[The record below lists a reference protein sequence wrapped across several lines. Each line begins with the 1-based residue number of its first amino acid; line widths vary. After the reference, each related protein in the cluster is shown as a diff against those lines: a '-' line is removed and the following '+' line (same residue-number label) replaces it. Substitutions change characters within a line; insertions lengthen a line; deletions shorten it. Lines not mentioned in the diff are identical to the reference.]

1 MNLHLCLILIEEVS
15 GLLLQIDYSLARL
28 ALGISNLLVLPEINA
43 ALRTRDMES
52 ACFERVTT
60 KVRA

>member
-1 MNLHLCLILIEEVS
+1 MEEVS

-28 ALGISNLLVLPEINA
+28 AMAISNLLVLPDTSA
-43 ALRTRDMES
+43 ALRIRDMES